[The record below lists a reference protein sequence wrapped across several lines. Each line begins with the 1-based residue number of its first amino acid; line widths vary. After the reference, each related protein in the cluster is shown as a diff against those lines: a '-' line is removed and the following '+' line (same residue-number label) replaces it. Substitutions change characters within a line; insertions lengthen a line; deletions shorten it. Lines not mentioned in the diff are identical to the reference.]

1 MALLSTTFI
10 DVHLDPVILTTIYIG
25 RHPDTSDIYYDD
37 PNVSRDHCKISIRA
51 DGSAGIFES
60 GSLNGTYLNNV
71 RIPVNI
77 NGYKILPG
85 DVITLRNPKFR
96 HHDIHIVSTT
106 ILRGREPKL
115 ARKGAFRTDA

>member
-1 MALLSTTFI
+1 MALLSTTFLH
-10 DVHLDPVILTTIYIG
+10 VHLDPVFLNTIYIG
-25 RHPDTSDIYYDD
+25 RDPGTSDIYYDD

-71 RIPVNI
+71 RIPAFSD
-77 NGYKILPG
+77 GCKILPG
-85 DVITLRNPKFR
+85 DVITLRNPNKA
-96 HHDIHIVSTT
+96 HHDIHIESTT
-106 ILRGREPKL
+106 ISRGREPKL